1 MKKLNLALII
11 ICFII
16 IIGSIFLGVVTKDD
30 TVLVFFNILGW
41 LSTLSSVWAL
51 FANLGWGLLLVAVVN
66 LRK

>member
-16 IIGSIFLGVVTKDD
+16 IIGSIFLGVVTKDA

-41 LSTLSSVWAL
+41 LSILSCL
-51 FANLGWGLLLVAVVN
+51 IVN
-66 LRK
+66 YYTEN